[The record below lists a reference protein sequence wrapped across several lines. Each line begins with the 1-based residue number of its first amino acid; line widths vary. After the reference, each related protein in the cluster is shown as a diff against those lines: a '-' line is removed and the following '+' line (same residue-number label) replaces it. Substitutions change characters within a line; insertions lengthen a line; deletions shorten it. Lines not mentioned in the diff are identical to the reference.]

1 MNGLRADLA
10 EIAAIRDAVSS
21 GAAGR
26 AEVLICPPSTL
37 LYDAARIAEGTPLK
51 IGAQNCHKAASGAHT
66 GDISPLMI
74 TDAGASYV
82 ILGHSERRA
91 DHNETNVAVR
101 SKAIAAMD
109 AGLKVIICVGEAKVD
124 RDGGRALRVVQRQL
138 GGSLPFECDATR
150 LSIAYEPIWA
160 IGTGITPTALDIA
173 EMHEFIRR
181 EVSKLLPNGGDSVRL
196 LYGGSVKPGNAAEL
210 MAVPDVNGALVGG
223 ASLKVKDFMGIA
235 AVYRVPVPADG

>member
-21 GAAGR
+21 GAAGE
-26 AEVLICPPSTL
+26 AEVLICPPATL
-37 LYDAARIAEGTPLK
+37 LCEAARIAEGSPLR
-51 IGAQNCHKAASGAHT
+51 IGAQNSHRAASGAHT
-66 GDISPLMI
+66 GDISPVMI
-74 TDAGASYV
+74 KDAGASYV

-101 SKAIAAMD
+101 SKAIAAL
-109 AGLKVIICVGEAKVD
+109 AVGLNVIICVGEAKVD

-138 GGSLPFECDATR
+138 GGSLPFECDASR

-160 IGTGITPTALDIA
+160 IGTGVTPTAADIG
-173 EMHEFIRR
+173 EMHEFMRR
-181 EVSKLLPNGGDSVRL
+181 EVSKLLPNGGASVRL

-223 ASLKVKDFMGIA
+223 ASLKVQDFMGIA
-235 AVYRVPVPADG
+235 AAYRVSVSADG